1 MIQNLNNNLITAPEL
16 AELRKRLRNLET
28 KDGQVFFVALFRSWC
43 HNAVAT
49 FSLCLL
55 AQAYEQAYNLLQIFA
70 ELEMTVNM
78 LIQIDKLVQL
88 LESPVF
94 TCKPSIYLYLDM
106 DASYLV
112 SSDLRLQLLE
122 PERYP
127 HLYKCLY
134 GVLMLLPQSSAF
146 AALKNRL
153 NSVSAIGYLHIA
165 PRTTY
170 VSSHVRQKSTETKFT
185 SGPPSTASTASFDRP
200 NRLKPREEGAIRW
213 NELLEKFKAVQEKAK
228 RASRPQGALE
238 DTPALIAGPESAGME
253 LGSQK
258 ALPEVPKQP
267 AGGNV
272 ARPTSA
278 ESGNRVGAVPVPA
291 SPAPPPHKTKS
302 SLGHLGRFAGNVAGR
317 KGKK

>member
-1 MIQNLNNNLITAPEL
+1 MVQNLNNNLITAPEL

-28 KDGQVFFVALFRSWC
+28 KEGQVFFVALFRSWC

-94 TCKPSIYLYLDM
+94 TCELKPPSFPIVLCITNFYLP
-106 DASYLV
+106 
-112 SSDLRLQLLE
+112 DLRLQLLE
-122 PERYP
+122 PERFP

-165 PRTTY
+165 PRTSY
-170 VSSHVRQKSTETKFT
+170 VSHVRQKSTETKFS
-185 SGPPSTASTASFDRP
+185 SGPPSTTSSTTFDRP
-200 NRLKPREEGAIRW
+200 NRLKAKDEPGIKW
-213 NELLEKFKAVQEKAK
+213 NELLEKFKSVQEKAK
-228 RASRPQGALE
+228 RANQVHGPGE
-238 DTPALIAGPESAGME
+238 DKSFPTAAPESGAGEM
-253 LGSQK
+253 GSQK
-258 ALPEVPKQP
+258 ALPEVPKQLQ
-267 AGGNV
+267 AGR
-272 ARPTSA
+272 RPTSA
-278 ESGNRVGAVPVPA
+278 DGVSRPGP
-291 SPAPPPHKTKS
+291 SPAPPPSVSVQKPKS